1 MRDVPWACWMLANLG
16 LAAAICVAIWVTKS
30 ALPLFGFLLS
40 FGIKRSPSTCSRCGA
55 ALGKDDES

>member
-1 MRDVPWACWMLANLG
+1 MLANLG